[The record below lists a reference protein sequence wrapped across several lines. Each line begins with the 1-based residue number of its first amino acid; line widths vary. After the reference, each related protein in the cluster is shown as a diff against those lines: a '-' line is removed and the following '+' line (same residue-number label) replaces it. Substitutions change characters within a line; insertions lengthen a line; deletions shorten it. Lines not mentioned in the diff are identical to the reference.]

1 MKKMLISIILAIT
14 CGFIFGMFFLK
25 KFDQQS
31 QIAVSTL
38 KTQAYAFQIGVF
50 KNKENA
56 LNFAAANSGM
66 VVNDEDLYRVYTV
79 ILNNESIIN
88 RVKNYYQTNNI
99 NFYLKA
105 VNISNDATNTI
116 NNYEMLLEKTED
128 SNFELILKKLTEEL
142 SSGKI

>member
-31 QIAVSTL
+31 QIAVSNIN
-38 KTQAYAFQIGVF
+38 TQAYAFQIGVF

-56 LNFAAANSGM
+56 LNFAAANYGM

>member
-31 QIAVSTL
+31 QIAVSNIN
-38 KTQAYAFQIGVF
+38 TQAYAFQIGVF

-66 VVNDEDLYRVYTV
+66 VVNDKDLYRVYTV